1 MPTSLLWRGLLV
13 GALGGILAFA
23 FAHQFGEPQVD
34 RAVAFEVARQEALG
48 VAPEPKIVS
57 REVQSSFGSVTG
69 IGIYGLA
76 LGGLFS
82 LVFAAAQGRIA
93 RVRPR
98 ITCGLL
104 ALVGFFAIVVVP
116 MTKYP
121 WSPPGF
127 GDPDTVGRRTQLYA
141 AMILIS
147 LLGVVAA
154 YRIGRTL
161 MARWDPW
168 NAVLA
173 AAAVYL
179 VIIVGAEI
187 LLPSVHQTPEGF
199 PADVLWGF
207 RAAAFGIQAVLW
219 ATIGLVF
226 GALAD
231 RLLAEHPRPQPAAAA
246 DDATR

>member
-1 MPTSLLWRGLLV
+1 MLTSLLWRGLLV

-34 RAVAFEVARQEALG
+34 RAIAFEGARQEALG
-48 VAPEPKIVS
+48 AAPESEIIS
-57 REVQSSFGSVTG
+57 REVQSSFGSATG

-98 ITCGLL
+98 TTSGLL
-104 ALVGFFAIVVVP
+104 ALVGFVAVVVVP

-121 WSPPGF
+121 WSPPAF
-127 GDPDTVGRRTQLYA
+127 GDPDTVGRRMQLYA
-141 AMILIS
+141 ALIAIS

-154 YRIGRTL
+154 YRVGRTL

-173 AAAVYL
+173 AVAVYL
-179 VIIVGAEI
+179 VVIVGAQI
-187 LLPSVHQTPEGF
+187 LIPSVHQTPEGF
-199 PADVLWGF
+199 PADVLWRF
-207 RAAAFGIQAVLW
+207 RAAAFGIQAILW
-219 ATIGLVF
+219 GTIGLLF
-226 GALAD
+226 GALAE
-231 RLLAEHPRPQPAAAA
+231 RMLA
-246 DDATR
+246 